1 MLSFL
6 LCVPSH
12 NLLKFKMGL
21 RVRKKK
27 NQSGSISVQIVDRTN
42 RGYKVVETLG
52 CSDDETEIDK
62 LHQKAILRINDLS
75 QNLFSKSLDETSEK
89 LLLKKLLSKLTTQD
103 FIPIGDEL
111 IFGKI
116 FNNIGCN
123 NLFNNVKSIRKQ
135 EDKNF
140 LFKSLV
146 ISRLLYPGSK
156 LELINYLS
164 YFKNIDITSDKIY
177 RFLDTLYQDEIK
189 SRIETCVF
197 EHTKKVMN
205 GEIIVTFYDVT
216 TLYFESESE
225 DDLRRVGFS
234 KEGKIARPQIQLGL
248 FTTLEGYPL
257 SFEVYEGNKY
267 EGHTLIDVL
276 KKFQDRF
283 QLDKKPIVVAD
294 RGMLNNDNIAYLENN
309 NYKYILAYKI
319 KNISND
325 LKEEIKNLTFID
337 DNVTHNIEFKKV
349 ISFAD
354 ENDKKQTI
362 HVNQRLVLSYSTQRA
377 KKDRYNRNKA
387 VQRLENKIKS
397 SKTITKKDLKLSYY
411 AKYIDLDDNNS
422 KITFNINNQKI
433 IEDEKLDGIKGFVTN
448 DFTLT
453 ANEIIEHYNN
463 QYEVER
469 AFRISKTDLKIRPI
483 YHRLET
489 RIKAHIL
496 ISFVSY
502 AIYKE
507 FERKLKINDVKFNFS
522 QKLLRK
528 IIEHLIA
535 LKIGDEIIPINPSE
549 IQKQILDI
557 L

>member
-1 MLSFL
+1 
-6 LCVPSH
+6 
-12 NLLKFKMGL
+12 MGL

-197 EHTKKVMN
+197 EHTKRVMN

-507 FERKLKINDVKFNFS
+507 FERKLKINNVKFNFS

-535 LKIGDEIIPINPSE
+535 LKIDDEIIPINPSE

>member
-1 MLSFL
+1 
-6 LCVPSH
+6 
-12 NLLKFKMGL
+12 MGL

-197 EHTKKVMN
+197 EHTKRVMN

-349 ISFAD
+349 IPFAD

-362 HVNQRLVLSYSTQRA
+362 NVNQRLVLSYSTQRA
-377 KKDRYNRNKA
+377 KKDKYNRTKA
-387 VQRLENKIKS
+387 IQRLEDKIKS

>member
-1 MLSFL
+1 
-6 LCVPSH
+6 
-12 NLLKFKMGL
+12 MGL

-52 CSDDETEIDK
+52 CSDDEIEIDK

-89 LLLKKLLSKLTTQD
+89 LLLKNLLSKLTTQD

-177 RFLDTLYQDEIK
+177 RFLDSLYQDEIK

-197 EHTKKVMN
+197 EHTKRVMN

-496 ISFVSY
+496 ISFV
-502 AIYKE
+502 
-507 FERKLKINDVKFNFS
+507 
-522 QKLLRK
+522 
-528 IIEHLIA
+528 
-535 LKIGDEIIPINPSE
+535 
-549 IQKQILDI
+549 
-557 L
+557 

>member
-1 MLSFL
+1 M
-6 LCVPSH
+6 
-12 NLLKFKMGL
+12 MGL

-325 LKEEIKNLTFID
+325 LKEKIKNLTFID

-507 FERKLKINDVKFNFS
+507 FERKLKINNVKFNFS

-535 LKIGDEIIPINPSE
+535 LKIDDEIIPINPSE

>member
-1 MLSFL
+1 
-6 LCVPSH
+6 
-12 NLLKFKMGL
+12 MGL

-89 LLLKKLLSKLTTQD
+89 LLLKNLLSKLTTQD

-349 ISFAD
+349 IPFAD

-377 KKDRYNRNKA
+377 KKDKYNRNKA
-387 VQRLENKIKS
+387 IQRLENKIKS

>member
-1 MLSFL
+1 
-6 LCVPSH
+6 
-12 NLLKFKMGL
+12 MGL

-349 ISFAD
+349 IPFAD

-377 KKDRYNRNKA
+377 KKDKYNRNKA
-387 VQRLENKIKS
+387 IQRLENKIKS

-502 AIYKE
+502 SIYKE

>member
-1 MLSFL
+1 
-6 LCVPSH
+6 
-12 NLLKFKMGL
+12 MGL

-177 RFLDTLYQDEIK
+177 RFLDSLYQDEIK

-349 ISFAD
+349 IPFAD

-377 KKDRYNRNKA
+377 KKDKYNRNKA
-387 VQRLENKIKS
+387 IQRLENKIKS

-507 FERKLKINDVKFNFS
+507 FERKLKINNVKFNFS

-535 LKIGDEIIPINPSE
+535 LKIDDEIIPINPSE

>member
-1 MLSFL
+1 
-6 LCVPSH
+6 
-12 NLLKFKMGL
+12 MGL

-75 QNLFSKSLDETSEK
+75 QNLFSKSLDETSET

-349 ISFAD
+349 IPFAD

-377 KKDRYNRNKA
+377 KKDKYNRNKA
-387 VQRLENKIKS
+387 IQRLENKIKS

-507 FERKLKINDVKFNFS
+507 FDRKLKINDVKFNFS

-535 LKIGDEIIPINPSE
+535 LKIDDEIIPINPSE

>member
-1 MLSFL
+1 
-6 LCVPSH
+6 
-12 NLLKFKMGL
+12 MGL

-89 LLLKKLLSKLTTQD
+89 LLLKNLLSKLTTQD

-177 RFLDTLYQDEIK
+177 RFLDSLYQDEIK

-197 EHTKKVMN
+197 EHTKRVMN

-234 KEGKIARPQIQLGL
+234 KEGKLARPQIQLGL
-248 FTTLEGYPL
+248 FTTLQGYPL
-257 SFEVYEGNKY
+257 SYEVYEGNKF
-267 EGHTLIDVL
+267 EGHTLIDIL
-276 KKFQDRF
+276 KKFQEKF
-283 QLDKKPIVVAD
+283 NLSSKPVVVAD
-294 RGMLNNDNIAYLENN
+294 RGMLNNDNLAYLETNG
-309 NYKYILAYKI
+309 YKYIIAAKI
-319 KNISND
+319 KNISNE
-325 LKEEIKNLTFID
+325 LKEEISNLSFID
-337 DNVTHNIEFKKV
+337 D
-349 ISFAD
+349 S
-354 ENDKKQTI
+354 TI
-362 HVNQRLVLSYSTQRA
+362 HTININKELIYKEQNEEINLINKKRVHKKSLDIKQRLILSYSSKRA
-377 KKDRYNRNKA
+377 KKDKYTREKA
-387 VQRLENKIKS
+387 IEKIQ
-397 SKTITKKDLKLSYY
+397 SKISKNITKSDLKLSYY
-411 AKYIDLDDNNS
+411 AKYLDIDNTLDIKYRLNP
-422 KITFNINNQKI
+422 KKI
-433 IEDEKLDGIKGFVTN
+433 IEDEKLDGIKGFITN
-448 DFTLT
+448 DFTLNP
-453 ANEIIEHYNN
+453 NEIIQHYQN
-463 QYEVER
+463 QYDIEK

-496 ISFVSY
+496 ISFVAY
-502 AIYKE
+502 AVYKE
-507 FERKLKINDVKFNFS
+507 FERKIKLSNINVKF
-522 QKLLRK
+522 KLTFDYIKTMYGYKTLFGV
-528 IIEHLIA
+528 EPLEM
-535 LKIGDEIIPINPSE
+535 DEI
-549 IQKQILDI
+549 QRQIYDAI
-557 L
+557 YSK

>member
-1 MLSFL
+1 
-6 LCVPSH
+6 
-12 NLLKFKMGL
+12 MGL

-89 LLLKKLLSKLTTQD
+89 LLLKNLLSKLTTQD

-140 LFKSLV
+140 LFTSLV

-349 ISFAD
+349 IPFAD

-377 KKDRYNRNKA
+377 KKDKYNRNKA
-387 VQRLENKIKS
+387 IQRLENKIKS

-507 FERKLKINDVKFNFS
+507 FERKLKINNVKFNFS

>member
-1 MLSFL
+1 
-6 LCVPSH
+6 
-12 NLLKFKMGL
+12 MGL

-349 ISFAD
+349 IPFAD

-377 KKDRYNRNKA
+377 KKDKYNRNKA
-387 VQRLENKIKS
+387 IQRLENKIKS

-507 FERKLKINDVKFNFS
+507 FDRKLKINDVKFKFNFS

-535 LKIGDEIIPINPSE
+535 IKIDDEIIPINPSE

>member
-1 MLSFL
+1 MS
-6 LCVPSH
+6 
-12 NLLKFKMGL
+12 L

-62 LHQKAILRINDLS
+62 LHQKAISRINDLS

-89 LLLKKLLSKLTTQD
+89 LLLKKLLSKVTTQD

-197 EHTKKVMN
+197 EHTKKIMN
-205 GEIIVTFYDVT
+205 GEIILTFYDVT

-234 KEGKIARPQIQLGL
+234 KEGKIAKPQIQLGL

-283 QLDKKPIVVAD
+283 QLDNKPIVVAD
-294 RGMLNNDNIAYLENN
+294 RGMLNNDNIAYLKNN

-349 ISFAD
+349 IPFAD

-362 HVNQRLVLSYSTQRA
+362 NVNQRLVISYSTQRA
-377 KKDRYNRNKA
+377 KKDKYNRTKA
-387 VQRLENKIKS
+387 IQRLEDKIKS

-411 AKYIDLDDNNS
+411 AKYINLDDNNS

-507 FERKLKINDVKFNFS
+507 FERKLKINNVKFNFS

-535 LKIGDEIIPINPSE
+535 LKIDDEIIPINPSE

>member
-1 MLSFL
+1 
-6 LCVPSH
+6 
-12 NLLKFKMGL
+12 MGL

-89 LLLKKLLSKLTTQD
+89 LLLKNLLSKLTTQD

-349 ISFAD
+349 IPFAD

-377 KKDRYNRNKA
+377 KKDKYNRNKA
-387 VQRLENKIKS
+387 IQRLENKIKS

-502 AIYKE
+502 SIYKE

-535 LKIGDEIIPINPSE
+535 IKIDDEIIPINPSE

>member
-1 MLSFL
+1 M
-6 LCVPSH
+6 
-12 NLLKFKMGL
+12 MGL

-52 CSDDETEIDK
+52 CSDDEIEIDK

-103 FIPIGDEL
+103 FIPIGDEV

-197 EHTKKVMN
+197 EHTKKIMN
-205 GEIIVTFYDVT
+205 GEIILTFYDVT

-234 KEGKIARPQIQLGL
+234 KEGKIAKPQIQLGL

-283 QLDKKPIVVAD
+283 QLDNKPIVVAD

-349 ISFAD
+349 IPFAD

-362 HVNQRLVLSYSTQRA
+362 NVNQRLVISYSTQRA
-377 KKDRYNRNKA
+377 KKDKYNRTKA
-387 VQRLENKIKS
+387 IQRLEDKIKS

-411 AKYIDLDDNNS
+411 AKYINLDDNNS

-507 FERKLKINDVKFNFS
+507 FERKLKINNVKFNFS

-535 LKIGDEIIPINPSE
+535 LKIDDEIIPINPSE

>member
-1 MLSFL
+1 M
-6 LCVPSH
+6 
-12 NLLKFKMGL
+12 MGL

-52 CSDDETEIDK
+52 CSDDEIEIDK

-197 EHTKKVMN
+197 EHTKRVMN

-276 KKFQDRF
+276 KKFEDRF

-325 LKEEIKNLTFID
+325 LKEKIKNLTFID

-349 ISFAD
+349 IPFAD

-362 HVNQRLVLSYSTQRA
+362 NVNQRLVLSYSTQRA
-377 KKDRYNRNKA
+377 KKDKYNRTKA
-387 VQRLENKIKS
+387 IQRLEDKIKS

-535 LKIGDEIIPINPSE
+535 LKIDDEIIPINPSE

>member
-1 MLSFL
+1 
-6 LCVPSH
+6 
-12 NLLKFKMGL
+12 MGL

-75 QNLFSKSLDETSEK
+75 QNLFSKSLDETSET

-349 ISFAD
+349 IPFAD

-377 KKDRYNRNKA
+377 KKDKYNRNKA
-387 VQRLENKIKS
+387 IQRLENKIKS

-448 DFTLT
+448 DFILT

-507 FERKLKINDVKFNFS
+507 FDRKLKINDVKFNFS

-535 LKIGDEIIPINPSE
+535 IKIDDEIIPINPSE

>member
-1 MLSFL
+1 
-6 LCVPSH
+6 
-12 NLLKFKMGL
+12 MGL

-507 FERKLKINDVKFNFS
+507 FDRKLKINDVKFNFS

>member
-1 MLSFL
+1 
-6 LCVPSH
+6 
-12 NLLKFKMGL
+12 MGL

-349 ISFAD
+349 IPFAD

-377 KKDRYNRNKA
+377 KKDKYNRNKA
-387 VQRLENKIKS
+387 IQRLENKIKS

-422 KITFNINNQKI
+422 KINFNINNQKI

-535 LKIGDEIIPINPSE
+535 LKIDDEIIPINPSE

>member
-1 MLSFL
+1 
-6 LCVPSH
+6 
-12 NLLKFKMGL
+12 MGL

-75 QNLFSKSLDETSEK
+75 QNLFSKSLDETSET

-177 RFLDTLYQDEIK
+177 RFLDSLYQDEIK

-349 ISFAD
+349 IPFAD

-377 KKDRYNRNKA
+377 KKDKYNRNKA
-387 VQRLENKIKS
+387 IQRLENKIKS

-507 FERKLKINDVKFNFS
+507 FDRKLKINDVKFNFS

-535 LKIGDEIIPINPSE
+535 IKIDDEIIPINPSE

>member
-1 MLSFL
+1 
-6 LCVPSH
+6 
-12 NLLKFKMGL
+12 MGL

-89 LLLKKLLSKLTTQD
+89 LLLKNLLSKLTTQD

-507 FERKLKINDVKFNFS
+507 FERKLKINNVKFNFS

>member
-1 MLSFL
+1 M
-6 LCVPSH
+6 
-12 NLLKFKMGL
+12 MGL

-52 CSDDETEIDK
+52 CSDDEIEIDK

-276 KKFQDRF
+276 KKFEDRF

-325 LKEEIKNLTFID
+325 LKEKIKNLTFID

-349 ISFAD
+349 IPFAD

-362 HVNQRLVLSYSTQRA
+362 NVNQRLVLSYSTQRA
-377 KKDRYNRNKA
+377 KKDKYNRTKA
-387 VQRLENKIKS
+387 IQRLEDKIKS

-535 LKIGDEIIPINPSE
+535 LKIDDEIIPINPSE